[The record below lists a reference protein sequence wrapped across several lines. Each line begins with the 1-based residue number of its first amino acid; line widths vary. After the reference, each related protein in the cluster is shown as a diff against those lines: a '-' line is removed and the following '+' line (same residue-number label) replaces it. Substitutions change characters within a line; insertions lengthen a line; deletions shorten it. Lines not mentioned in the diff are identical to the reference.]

1 MAGHFTPTVGI
12 RKPTRSSCRV
22 VESATN
28 VVMKN
33 LVTVLLVVAIGIL
46 GLFAYSQAVALR
58 QERRQVQELSTKLD
72 EPAPKSASLELQEKC
87 AKQSQE
93 FLSQFENSDLH
104 EAVNHYNVRLNKC
117 FIETR
122 RVKFML
128 GNHTISEVLSDAFEG
143 KDYGS
148 YIFVSKPDVADY
160 LVSPVECNVTL
171 PTGEVKN
178 CKSSDE
184 FDALVKQYME

>member
-1 MAGHFTPTVGI
+1 M
-12 RKPTRSSCRV
+12 R
-22 VESATN
+22 
-28 VVMKN
+28 N
-33 LVTVLLVVAIGIL
+33 LVTVLLVVAVGIL
-46 GLFAYSQAVALR
+46 GIFAYSQAVALR

-72 EPAPKSASLELQEKC
+72 STQKTASLELQEKC

-128 GNHTISEVLSDAFEG
+128 GNHTVSEVLSDAFEG

-160 LVSPVECNVTL
+160 LVTPVECNVTL
-171 PTGEVKN
+171 PSGEVKN
-178 CKSSDE
+178 CNSSDE
-184 FDALVKQYME
+184 FDVLVKQYME